1 MLKKDEF
8 MSETSARIL
17 AGMCANP
24 ETVPSP
30 GDAVELAE
38 SLWQRLVEKKYTNN
52 LPPFATSDSE

>member
-8 MSETSARIL
+8 MSETSARLL

-38 SLWQRLVEKKYTNN
+38 SLWQQLVEKNYTNN
-52 LPPFATSDSE
+52 LPPFTGSSSD